1 MQFLMNLAALI
12 GLVVAIVS
20 GVNRC
25 SGDGPSEVVAATPAV
40 TVNEEKKPPM
50 ELVDLTSDEPDIEV
64 EEPEVVGY
72 RCYSDVSPKLRS
84 LIDEIR
90 ACDIEN
96 ALGRHDSSVLSIIPA
111 KGFKHG
117 VADVFRKY
125 RLHVNQNVSVNCQDQ
140 PWPDTGASGCKIG
153 IYVSRIRSSNKY
165 SDLAGWSAVWFRGV
179 DDATFKPMSQFAE
192 HISNANDSMLRVGG
206 FMDVSD
212 RP

>member
-1 MQFLMNLAALI
+1 MRFVMNLAALI
-12 GLVVAIVS
+12 GLAVVIVS

-25 SGDGPSEVVAATPAV
+25 SGGDPSEATKV
-40 TVNEEKKPPM
+40 TQPVGVSENQNASG
-50 ELVDLTSDEPDIEV
+50 ELVDLTSDEPDNEIEG
-64 EEPEVVGY
+64 PEVAGHSCY
-72 RCYSDVSPKLRS
+72 RDVSPELRS
-84 LIDEIR
+84 LIDEIK
-90 ACDIEN
+90 ACDLEN
-96 ALGRHDSSVLSIIPA
+96 ALGKHDSSVLSIIPA

-153 IYVSRIRSSNKY
+153 IYVSRIRASNKY

-179 DDATFKPMSQFAE
+179 NDAYFKPVSQFAE
-192 HISNANDSMLRVGG
+192 HISNANDSKLRVGG